1 MRTYSNRP
9 QSMSTIALALA
20 AVTYY
25 SAPAL
30 AQSTGLEEVIVTAQK
45 REESSQDTPIS
56 ITALSAAAIENRG
69 VYNTQDLMGQVP
81 GMSGF
86 DSPGSRSAVALNMR
100 GISGGGPAN
109 LSVDPAIALYQ
120 DGVYIGKQV
129 GSAMDVAEIERIEVL
144 RGPQGTLYGRNSTGG
159 AVNIISKKP
168 TGEFGIRA
176 NASVG
181 NYNARQLKVNL
192 DSDAIGAVGSG
203 LGELAF
209 NFGYQTRLRD
219 ALYDNNSPGG
229 KDFDDL
235 DRQAWRV
242 AARWTISDTLNVDYA
257 YDESTLDE
265 SMSLQQTVGF
275 TALDPAGTIGRVG
288 AMQGLLGAA
297 QFWSSI
303 SGSDPRLSER
313 WIPSLEKTI
322 AAYQQ
327 AEANGQGRRSS
338 GSADFAPVTTNDV
351 DGHTLTISWDA
362 GNLGFLGDVTFR
374 SISAMRELETFVFG
388 DLEDIDSRLD
398 ANGVGAYSDLVH
410 LTLGQLY
417 GPSSGFSYP
426 LLDSLW
432 NFIDTGG
439 AFHSKQDT
447 VTRYEQW
454 SEELQMIGATD
465 SVKYVLGL
473 YYFEDEG
480 EYRRNATFAAPLNGL
495 GADQFYDNAT
505 DAWAVFSQ
513 VTWTPDWLE
522 QRLSLT
528 AGLRYTE
535 EDKTIDYNYGEV
547 VSPFGVVPPQ
557 SVSRDQDFSN
567 TSGSLTAAYAF
578 SDEMNAYLTYS
589 TGYRSGGFNG
599 EIFDNAYDEETIEQ
613 YEVGLKSDWL
623 DNRLR
628 INASLFSY
636 AYEDLQVTRSEV
648 VNGAATT
655 LIANAGAAD
664 RWGGELEISAAP
676 LEDMVVALSYAYIN
690 GDFDDYPD
698 VCGTNVPTTCLDG
711 TRAARRTSPDYQL
724 NASLDYVFART
735 GLGDVRGY
743 LQVNHQG
750 EWDENPMWSGLVGGE
765 PVIYDQI
772 GMDARTL
779 VDARLSLENIQIG
792 DSTLRVTLWGR
803 NLLDDDYPTYSINF
817 GGLGLITEQYG
828 PPRTYGIEVNYEY

>member
-1 MRTYSNRP
+1 MRAFPTRP
-9 QSMSTIALALA
+9 KSLSTIAMAVA
-20 AVTYY
+20 AVTLGP
-25 SAPAL
+25 APAMS
-30 AQSTGLEEVIVTAQK
+30 QNTGLEEVIVTAQK

-56 ITALSAAAIENRG
+56 ITALSESAIENRG
-69 VYNTQDLMGQVP
+69 VYNTQDLIGQIP

-100 GISGGGPAN
+100 GISGGSPAN

-176 NASVG
+176 SASAG
-181 NYNARQLKVNL
+181 NYNYRQLKLNV
-192 DSDAIGAVGSG
+192 DSSAIGDVGSG
-203 LGELAF
+203 LGQLAF

-219 ALYDNNSPGG
+219 ALYDNTSPGG
-229 KDFDDL
+229 EDFDDM
-235 DRQAWRV
+235 DRQAWRA
-242 AARWTISDTLNVDYA
+242 AARWTLSESLNVDYA
-257 YDESTLDE
+257 YDQSELDE
-265 SMSLQQTVGF
+265 AMPLQQIVGF
-275 TALDPAGTIGRVG
+275 TALDPSGTVGRIG
-288 AMQGLLGAA
+288 ALQGLLGAA
-297 QFWSSI
+297 QGWATI
-303 SGSDPRLSER
+303 PGSDSRLSER

-327 AEANGQGRRSS
+327 AEANGQGRRST
-338 GSADFAPVTTNDV
+338 GQADFSPITTNDV
-351 DGHTLTISWDA
+351 DGHTLTVTWDA
-362 GNLGFLGDVTFR
+362 GNLGVLGDVTFR

-426 LLDSLW
+426 LLDGLW

-439 AFHSKQDT
+439 AYHSKQNT
-447 VTRYEQW
+447 ITRYEQW
-454 SEELQMIGATD
+454 SQELQMIGATD

-480 EYRRNATFAAPLNGL
+480 EYRRNATFAAPLNGIDSD
-495 GADQFYDNAT
+495 AYYDNET

-513 VTWTPDWLE
+513 VTWTPDVLRG
-522 QRLSLT
+522 RLSLT

-535 EDKTIDYNYGEV
+535 EDKTIDYDYGEV
-547 VSPFGVVPPQ
+547 VSPFGTVPPR
-557 SVSRDQDFSN
+557 SISRKQDFSN

-578 SDEMNAYLTYS
+578 SDEINAFLTYA

-599 EIFDNAYDEETIEQ
+599 EIFDNPYDEETIAQ
-613 YEVGLKSDWL
+613 YEFGLKSDWL

-628 INASLFSY
+628 VNASLFSY
-636 AYEDLQVTRSEV
+636 AYDDLQVTRSEV

-655 LIANAGAAD
+655 LVANAGEAD
-664 RWGGELEISAAP
+664 RWGGEIEISAAP
-676 LEDMVVALSYAYIN
+676 LEDMVVTLSYSYIN
-690 GDFDDYPD
+690 GDFEDYPD
-698 VCGTNVPTTCLDG
+698 VCGTNIPTTCLDG
-711 TRAARRTSPDYQL
+711 TRAAKRTAPDYQL

-735 GLGDVRGY
+735 SLGDIRGY
-743 LQVNHQG
+743 IQANHQG
-750 EWDENPMWSGLVGGE
+750 EWEENALWSGLIGGAAS
-765 PVIYDQI
+765 D
-772 GMDARTL
+772 
-779 VDARLSLENIQIG
+779 
-792 DSTLRVTLWGR
+792 LRSNRHGCK
-803 NLLDDDYPTYSINF
+803 NAGGCAPEF
-817 GGLGLITEQYG
+817 G
-828 PPRTYGIEVNYEY
+828 